1 MDNSYLMH
9 DTCHN
14 DSVSNVKLV
23 AAEGLT
29 ELTLLSSCNVEELA
43 EISHPLSNNNVVR
56 YNQQC

>member
-14 DSVSNVKLV
+14 DSVSTVKLV

-43 EISHPLSNNNVVR
+43 EISHL
-56 YNQQC
+56 